1 MSQHLWKPV
10 SWLAQEGIVDLGV
23 TLASSADRPQMLTDV
38 AMDWVRGDLRQSTS
52 LSGIEMAFAAIFST
66 KTRKSDGCKSVYPPH
81 IWLT

>member
-38 AMDWVRGDLRQSTS
+38 AMD
-52 LSGIEMAFAAIFST
+52 
-66 KTRKSDGCKSVYPPH
+66 
-81 IWLT
+81 